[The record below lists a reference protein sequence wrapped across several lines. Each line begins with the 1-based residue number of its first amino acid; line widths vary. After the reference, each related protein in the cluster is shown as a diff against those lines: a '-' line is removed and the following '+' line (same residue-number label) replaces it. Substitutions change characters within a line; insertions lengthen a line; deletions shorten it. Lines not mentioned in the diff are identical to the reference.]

1 MGHARRFLSAY
12 RLVGRVQG
20 RHAALVGRTG
30 AHPPSGHAGARDDR
44 PQPDGLSNFI
54 YRFADTLAAPF
65 ETTEDGVLTGL
76 ARDLLLAIAVQRHP
90 KWFDGGAE
98 GGTPALRFSI
108 DPSVSLYTAAL
119 QPGSIAIDRL

>member
-1 MGHARRFLSAY
+1 MQDASSQPVVWSVEYKGVTLRWSIEPARIRHQVT
-12 RLVGRVQG
+12 LVRET
-20 RHAALVGRTG
+20 TG
-30 AHPPSGHAGARDDR
+30 

-119 QPGSIAIDRL
+119 QPGSIAIDRI